1 MRIALIGQ
9 AAFGEQVLAALL
21 EAGEQV
27 VVVFCPPDSAEKP
40 GSLRLLAERNAIPVI
55 QAAKMRDPEVS
66 AAYERFQPDL
76 NVMAFVTDIVPQRIL
91 DAPPL
96 GSIQYHPSLL
106 PRHRGGSAINWA
118 IIMGE
123 TRTGLSIFWP
133 DKGIDT
139 GPILLQKEVAIDPD
153 DTTGSLYFNKLF
165 PLGVQALVEAVQL
178 VREGKAPRLAQDESQ
193 ATYEPLCTEARTAI
207 DWNQPVE
214 QVYNLIRGANPQ
226 PGAHSTLDGVRVK
239 FFDCR
244 MLAYAHDRPA
254 GEILE
259 IRPDGVLVAAQ
270 GGALLL
276 QRLQPTGEAKQKATD
291 LASAGRLNPGDRFI
305 SSE

>member
-9 AAFGEQVLAALL
+9 AAFGEKVLTALL
-21 EAGEQV
+21 SAGEQV
-27 VVVFCPPDSAEKP
+27 VVVFCPPDPPDKP
-40 GSLRLLAERNAIPVI
+40 GGLRLLADQNDIPVV
-55 QAAKMRDPEVS
+55 QPRKMRDPDVS
-66 AAYERFQPDL
+66 QAYEHYQPDL

-118 IIMGE
+118 IIQGE
-123 TRTGLSIFWP
+123 SRTGLSIFWP

-139 GPILLQKEVAIDPD
+139 GPILLQKEVTIDPD

-165 PLGVQALVEAVQL
+165 PLGVEALVEAVQL
-178 VREGKAPRLAQDESQ
+178 VREGRAPRLSQDESQ
-193 ATYEPLCTEARTAI
+193 ATYEPLCTAERTAI
-207 DWNQPVE
+207 DWSQPVE

-226 PGAHSTLDGVRVK
+226 PGAHSNLNDIPVRL
-239 FFDCR
+239 FDCR
-244 MLAYAHDRPA
+244 KLELDHAQPP

-270 GGALLL
+270 SGALLL
-276 QRLQPTGEAKQKATD
+276 QRLQPAGEAKLKAVEF
-291 LASAGRLNPGDRFI
+291 AAAGRIKSGDRFI
-305 SSE
+305 

>member
-9 AAFGEQVLAALL
+9 AAFGEKVLSALS

-27 VVVFCPPDSAEKP
+27 AVVFCPPDPPDKP
-40 GSLRLLAERNAIPVI
+40 SGLRLLADGMSIPVM
-55 QAAKMRDPEVS
+55 QPRKMRDPEVS
-66 AAYERFQPDL
+66 EAYERFQPDL

-91 DAPPL
+91 DTPRL

-118 IIMGE
+118 VIMGE
-123 TRTGLSIFWP
+123 TKTGLSIFWP

-139 GPILLQKEVAIDPD
+139 GPVLLQKEVSIEPD

-178 VREGKAPRLAQDESQ
+178 VREGKAPRIIQDESQ
-193 ATYEPLCTEARTAI
+193 ATYEPLCTEERTAI
-207 DWNQPVE
+207 DWTQPVA

-226 PGAHSTLDGVRVK
+226 PGASTTLNGSRLK
-239 FFDCR
+239 LFDCQK
-244 MLAYAHDRPA
+244 MEHTHDRTP
-254 GEILE
+254 GEVLE
-259 IRPDGVLVAAQ
+259 IRQDGVLLAAK

-276 QRLQPTGEAKQKATD
+276 LRLQPDGERKLKAIEFAD
-291 LASAGRLNPGDRFI
+291 AGRITPGDQLGI
-305 SSE
+305 

>member
-1 MRIALIGQ
+1 MRIALMGQ
-9 AAFGEQVLAALL
+9 AAFGEKVLAALM

-27 VVVFCPPDSAEKP
+27 VVVFCPPDPPEKP
-40 GSLRLLAERNAIPVI
+40 SGLRLLAEGNHIPVV
-55 QAAKMRDPEVS
+55 QPRKMRDPEVS
-66 AAYERFQPDL
+66 EAFDRFRPDL

-123 TRTGLSIFWP
+123 TVTGLSIFCP

-139 GPILLQKEVAIDPD
+139 GPVLLQKEVTIAAD
-153 DTTGSLYFNKLF
+153 DTTGSLYFKKLF

-178 VREGKAPRLAQDESQ
+178 VREGKAPRLVQDESQ
-193 ATYEPLCTEARTAI
+193 ATYELLCTEERTAI
-207 DWNQPVE
+207 DWSQPVG

-226 PGAHSTLDGVRVK
+226 PGAHTELNGARVK
-239 FFDCR
+239 LFDCR
-244 MLAYAHDRPA
+244 KLEYAHDRTP
-254 GEILE
+254 GEVLE
-259 IRPDGVLVAAQ
+259 IRADGVLLAAQ

-276 QRLQPTGEAKQKATD
+276 QRLQPAGEGKINAVDFIA
-291 LASAGRLNPGDRFI
+291 AGRIKPGDRFI
-305 SSE
+305 

>member
-9 AAFGEQVLAALL
+9 AAFGEKVLAALL
-21 EAGEQV
+21 EAGEQLA
-27 VVVFCPPDSAEKP
+27 VVFCPPDPPGKP
-40 GSLRLLAERNAIPVI
+40 GKMRLLAEEKGIPVL
-55 QAAKMRDPEVS
+55 QPRKMRDPEVS
-66 AAYERFQPDL
+66 EAYLQYKPDL

-133 DKGIDT
+133 DRGIDT
-139 GPILLQKEVAIDPD
+139 GPLLLQREVAIGPD
-153 DTTGSLYFNKLF
+153 DTTGSLYFNQLF

-178 VREGKAPRLAQDESQ
+178 VRESKAPRLAQDESQ
-193 ATYEPLCTEARTAI
+193 ATYEPLCTEERTVI
-207 DWNQPVE
+207 DWSQPVE

-226 PGAHSTLDGVRVK
+226 PGASAMLNGQRVK

-244 MLAYAHDRPA
+244 KTDHAHDRPA
-254 GEILE
+254 GEVLDVT
-259 IRPDGVLVAAQ
+259 PDGVLLAAL

-276 QRLQPTGEAKQKATD
+276 ARLQPDGEGKQSA
-291 LASAGRLNPGDRFI
+291 AEFAAAGRVRPGERF
-305 SSE
+305 E